1 MMCFPSKNPAFM
13 RSNVTDTPALFCL
26 PLAEFNFFFNFLL
39 MFGLLG
45 HNNLSAGCAVRYHIT
60 VMFIQ
65 IQSSPIVK
73 CTKLY
78 APCHSQHRAFLHC
91 NPNKCMRRH
100 ICKHTITPQIRGLI
114 WSYSRPA
121 LLGFLN
127 CVHCIL
133 CCNDYCSI
141 WRRWL

>member
-1 MMCFPSKNPAFM
+1 
-13 RSNVTDTPALFCL
+13 
-26 PLAEFNFFFNFLL
+26 

-100 ICKHTITPQIRGLI
+100 IFKHTITPQIRVLI

-127 CVHCIL
+127 YVHCIL
-133 CCNDYCSI
+133 CCNDRLHALHASVHQSSISSGDSCGSGTASGGYHSSQVDNKRQFCSI
-141 WRRWL
+141 C